1 MKQYLIIILL
11 LISSLP
17 AWAQQRREMS
27 KEDREKIQT
36 ARIAFITNRLQ
47 LTSDVAKNFW
57 PIFNEFETDKQ
68 ELSKKYNQQKRNLVA
83 PEDFRNM
90 SDDNASKML
99 DMYFDQKEAELKLER
114 EYMKKFQEVLTRRQ
128 VWSIIR
134 FEGDFRREFMNKLR
148 KRRKEDKP
156 INKGNTKEGN

>member
-17 AWAQQRREMS
+17 AWSQQRREMS